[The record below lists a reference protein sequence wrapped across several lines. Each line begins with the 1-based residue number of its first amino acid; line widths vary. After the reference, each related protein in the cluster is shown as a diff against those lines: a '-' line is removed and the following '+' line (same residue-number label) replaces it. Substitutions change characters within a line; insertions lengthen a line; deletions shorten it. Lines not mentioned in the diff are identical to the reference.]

1 MTPMMKTN
9 KSFYML
15 GLAFSLCL
23 LSCGED
29 EPDVEQKEAEKAIT
43 ISTTVFTQASPTLD
57 FVEGDAMNLFA
68 KTYGSASAPNKVD
81 DVKAVSCG
89 GSWKIEPEVMIGES
103 ENLFIYAYAPYT
115 EGLEETAAIPV
126 DVRTQQDVLYSGS
139 FVPVSYRTNHAK
151 LTMKHALS
159 LVAFNISAQGYS
171 GNGELQSLSIA
182 GDAVYTTGVMSIDK
196 GRIIG
201 RGQED
206 FEMSVSKA
214 IGANGWENDL
224 PRMWQIPFATKG
236 EEVCLTAKIDG
247 KSYKAIF
254 PEVEMKSGFQY
265 IFRMILTDYG
275 LEFIPNQTQTISLN
289 VESDQPEQLDGY
301 GVLHVTHSAS
311 SFVVPELLGDNVFG
325 SVRWGDDMVS
335 TYRVGEEHSY
345 NQGDGTSVLSVETWN
360 STGFKLKNLIGV
372 EVIDISQY

>member
-9 KSFYML
+9 KSFYMF

-29 EPDVEQKEAEKAIT
+29 EPDVEQKKAEKAIT

-171 GNGELQSLSIA
+171 GNGELQSLSIV

-196 GRIIG
+196 GKIIG
-201 RGQED
+201 KGQET
-206 FEMSVSKA
+206 FEMSVSKRINA
-214 IGANGWENDL
+214 DGWENDL
-224 PRMWQIPFATKG
+224 PRMWQIPFSTKG

-289 VESDQPEQLDGY
+289 IESDQLEQLEGY
-301 GVLHVTHSAS
+301 GVLHITHSADS
-311 SFVVPELLGDNVFG
+311 IVVPELLGDNIFG
-325 SVRWGDDMVS
+325 TVRWGDELVS
-335 TYRVGEEHSY
+335 TYRTGEKHSY
-345 NQGDGTSVLSVETWN
+345 SQKGSKMLSVETWN
-360 STGFKLKNLIGV
+360 SKGFKLKNLNGV

>member
-1 MTPMMKTN
+1 MSPMIRTDKF
-9 KSFYML
+9 FYMTGIAL
-15 GLAFSLCL
+15 SLCL

-29 EPDVEQKEAEKAIT
+29 DPVEEQQEAEKAIT

-68 KTYGSASAPNKVD
+68 KTYGSASAPNKIE
-81 DVKAVSCG
+81 DVKAISRG
-89 GSWKIEPEVMIGES
+89 GSWSIEPEVMIGES

-126 DVRTQQDVLYSGS
+126 DVRSQQDVLYSGS

-171 GNGELQSLSIA
+171 GNGELQSLSIE
-182 GDAVYTTGVMSIDK
+182 GDVVYTTGVMSIDK
-196 GRIIG
+196 GKIIG
-201 RGQED
+201 KGQEN
-206 FEMSVSKA
+206 FEMYVSKKINA
-214 IGANGWENDL
+214 DGWENDL
-224 PRMWQIPFATKG
+224 PRMWQIPFSTKG

-289 VESDQPEQLDGY
+289 VESDQLEQLEGY
-301 GVLHVTHSAS
+301 GVLHITHSADS
-311 SFVVPELLGDNVFG
+311 IVVPELLGDNIFG
-325 SVRWGDDMVS
+325 TVRWGDELVS
-335 TYRVGEEHSY
+335 TYRIGEKHSY
-345 NQGDGTSVLSVETWN
+345 SQEGSKVLSVETWN
-360 STGFKLKNLIGV
+360 SKGFKLKNLNGV